1 MGGNKAGEG
10 KMLLM
15 FCEATCDEKDKGPA
29 LQAATD
35 AKELFAGAGDKK
47 GEAAALC
54 ALANLKLTTK
64 ADKADAPEARGADAM
79 QMATKA
85 KDMCVEVGDKM
96 GEAMALHYT
105 AAAQ

>member
-1 MGGNKAGEG
+1 MAKDEMEVFKSASNKAGEG
-10 KMLLM
+10 TMLLR
-15 FCEATCDEKDKGPA
+15 FCDATCDDKDKQPA

-35 AKELFAGAGDKK
+35 AKELFAGAGDKT

-54 ALANLKLTTK
+54 ALASLKLTTPAEK
-64 ADKADAPEARGADAM
+64 NDQPEARGADAM

-96 GEAMALHYT
+96 
-105 AAAQ
+105 